1 MSSLAAT
8 QSDGFYFPPEWRP
21 EFGGLSKYQGS
32 KGANQYQTHGVIR
45 FELPFDAWCMKCG
58 RHMSKGLRFNAKKEK
73 APEKYFTTQI
83 WSFSMRC
90 PEPNCDQNFVIK
102 TDPENDTYNM
112 AEGMRKMEQDFEPE
126 FNDSIIVATTDE
138 ERNLLAT
145 DPIFRLQH
153 EKEDKRRALSAK
165 EHLESLI
172 DLQYSQKEKDYDM
185 NSLLRKGNRQKRKR
199 AIFLLEEGKARGL
212 NIPLVEEHE
221 SDSVT
226 AKSIRFR
233 ANSAFTIAE
242 RSKKNAVMSQSIF
255 SKSASL
261 KVGSE
266 KKSLRDPSRAQG
278 PETTVLSS
286 EAKKQQKFH
295 AAMAKQA
302 IVNIN
307 TKQLKV
313 ADSSSSSH
321 LVDSSSNIRNVPKI
335 LSSISFQHRS
345 LKNNVTIKEREAV
358 TSSIP
363 NSSKALTM
371 LAMYSDDDDDPN

>member
-32 KGANQYQTHGVIR
+32 KGANQYQTHGIIR
-45 FELPFDAWCMKCG
+45 FELPFDAWCLKCG

-83 WSFSMRC
+83 WAFTMKC
-90 PEPNCDQNFVIK
+90 PCPDCDQSFVIK

-126 FNDSIIVATTDE
+126 LNDSIVIATTDA

-172 DLQYSQKEKDYDM
+172 DLQDSQREKDYEM
-185 NSLLRKGNRQKRKR
+185 NSLLRQGNRHKRKR

-212 NIPLVEEHE
+212 SIPLVEEH
-221 SDSVT
+221 DDDAAV
-226 AKSIRFR
+226 ARSIQ
-233 ANSAFTIAE
+233 FTTRSKISIAE
-242 RSKKNAVMSQSIF
+242 RSKMAARQSQSIF
-255 SKSASL
+255 SSSSLLVQENEKSRCD
-261 KVGSE
+261 KRGTKRRHSE
-266 KKSLRDPSRAQG
+266 SS
-278 PETTVLSS
+278 LSS
-286 EAKKQQKFH
+286 EARKRERIS

-302 IVNIN
+302 VVNIN
-307 TKQLKV
+307 TKCLRIS
-313 ADSSSSSH
+313 DSSVSTNS
-321 LVDSSSNIRNVPKI
+321 
-335 LSSISFQHRS
+335 
-345 LKNNVTIKEREAV
+345 V
-358 TSSIP
+358 TSSKFRITQLAKDDANDEDDKVGKSLIQSP
-363 NSSKALTM
+363 VVDPKNALD
-371 LAMYSDDDDDPN
+371 LCSMYSDDD